1 MAIGKGLI
9 DFMTSA
15 ATAAIKMAKTTDTIM
30 MMVAMP
36 LTFGRMSLSDAALV
50 VFQSG
55 DPALLSFT
63 LVGGYRFPR

>member
-15 ATAAIKMAKTTDTIM
+15 ATTAIKMVKTTNTTM
-30 MMVAMP
+30 MTAAMP
-36 LTFGRMSLSDAALV
+36 LTFSRLSLLGAAPV